1 MRLNH
6 PNIIKVYQVLDSED
20 ECLIVMDYA
29 SGGEMVEYAA
39 KDNFLTEEEG
49 RKYFR
54 QLISAIDHFHLA
66 SVVHRDLKLENILL
80 SQDKN
85 LLITDFGLGRT
96 FEESSDSEADVMST
110 FCGTPNYAAFE
121 LVSGIPY
128 DGVKT
133 DIWAMGVIL
142 FIMIAGNPPFKGVTV
157 SQIYNM

>member
-1 MRLNH
+1 MLNNVAANSAAKRTKEVKPLSENKIVSNLEIEVQLIMRLNH

-29 SGGEMVEYAA
+29 SGGEMVEHAA

-96 FEESSDSEADVMST
+96 FKESSDSEADVTYVYFLWYTQLCS
-110 FCGTPNYAAFE
+110 
-121 LVSGIPY
+121 I
-128 DGVKT
+128 
-133 DIWAMGVIL
+133 
-142 FIMIAGNPPFKGVTV
+142 
-157 SQIYNM
+157 